1 MYAAD
6 AKRYILKLINIQ
18 NHIEKKGYRRIDQ
31 AAVRQAKEHLRK
43 YLEYYKFDSDE
54 KMRGF
59 FERNHDKI
67 KTLIPTESYPGFK
80 KLMNEFIN
88 LQNHNETH

>member
-6 AKRYILKLINIQ
+6 AKRYILKLISIQ
-18 NHIEKKGYRRIDQ
+18 NKIEKKGYTRIDQ
-31 AAVRQAKEHLRK
+31 AAVRQAREHLKK
-43 YLEYYKFDSDE
+43 YLDYYKYDSDE

-59 FERNHDKI
+59 FERNHDRI
-67 KTLIPTESYPGFK
+67 KTLIPNESYPGFE

-88 LQNHNETH
+88 LQNQ